1 MKTYEQDGI
10 LTTKDLV
17 LPNKKQLEKGVAIS
31 ECIQLIPC
39 NPCVDSCPVDAIS
52 MKDINSIPVID
63 YDRCISCGKCIGV
76 CPGLALFIVKRT
88 NEKGYVTLPYEM
100 CPSPKKGQDV
110 EVLDRTGKTIGHGCV
125 VKVKKAGKTMIVTVE
140 IDKEKIMDVR
150 NIRVVGE
157 S

>member
-1 MKTYEQDGI
+1 MKTYEQNGV
-10 LTTKDLV
+10 LTTKDFI

-76 CPGLALFIVKRT
+76 CPGLALFIVKKT

-100 CPSPKKGQDV
+100 SPIPKKGQDV
-110 EVLDRTGKTIGHGCV
+110 EVLNRIGKTIGQGLV
-125 VKVKKAGKTMIVTVE
+125 TKIKKAGKTMIVTVE
-140 IDKEKIMDVR
+140 INKDMIMDVR
-150 NIRVVGE
+150 NIRVIDE
-157 S
+157 P

>member
-63 YDRCISCGKCIGV
+63 YDLCISCGKCIGV
-76 CPGLALFIVKRT
+76 CPGLALFILKTT

-100 CPSPKKGQDV
+100 YPSPKKGQDV
-110 EVLDRTGKTIGHGCV
+110 EVLDRTGKTIGHGRV
-125 VKVKKAGKTMIVTVE
+125 TKVKKAGKTMIVTVE